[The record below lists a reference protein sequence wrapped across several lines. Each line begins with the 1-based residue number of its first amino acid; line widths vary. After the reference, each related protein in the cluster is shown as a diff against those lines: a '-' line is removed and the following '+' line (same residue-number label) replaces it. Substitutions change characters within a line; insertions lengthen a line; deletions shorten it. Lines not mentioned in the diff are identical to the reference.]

1 MIEILF
7 IYSDIC
13 HNGIIP
19 PYELERIKMQWLTI
33 VDISGIFIAFGLLF
47 FLIKE
52 LKTNIKDS
60 NDGEASNKC
69 GLV

>member
-1 MIEILF
+1 
-7 IYSDIC
+7 
-13 HNGIIP
+13 
-19 PYELERIKMQWLTI
+19 MQWLTI